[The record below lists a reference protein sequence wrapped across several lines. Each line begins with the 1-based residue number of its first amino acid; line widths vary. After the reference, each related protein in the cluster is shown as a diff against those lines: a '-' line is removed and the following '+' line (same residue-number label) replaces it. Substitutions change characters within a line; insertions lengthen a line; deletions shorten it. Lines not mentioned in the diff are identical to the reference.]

1 MVKRLFAVA
10 ACASV
15 GSVLAVPELDNSSV
29 SINQDPATRLVTVGY
44 TLKGDEIGIVTV
56 DFLTNGVSI
65 GAINFN
71 NVYGDVNRE
80 IAPGAEKK
88 ILALRA

>member
-44 TLKGDEIGIVTV
+44 TLKGDEIGLGTV
-56 DFLTNGVSI
+56 ELLTNGVAI
-65 GAINFN
+65 GAINLTT
-71 NVYGDVNRE
+71 V
-80 IAPGAEKK
+80 
-88 ILALRA
+88 